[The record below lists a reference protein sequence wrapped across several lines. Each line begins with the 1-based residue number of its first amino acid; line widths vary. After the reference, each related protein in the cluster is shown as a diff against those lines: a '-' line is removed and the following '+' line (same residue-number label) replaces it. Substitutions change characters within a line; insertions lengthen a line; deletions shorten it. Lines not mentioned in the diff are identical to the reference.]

1 MEAGTTPI
9 KLRVGSN
16 THRNTLFYSHAA
28 AHRNDDDGQKN
39 SDFFFSFFLSCRVT
53 ATGRYWKFISHMY
66 SLISQLWRGSA
77 GQMLSA
83 VSSHGRQTEQKDC
96 ASLGQ
101 NSGGVG
107 WRRLMM
113 FDPVCV
119 CEWTPGASTE
129 QHQTDA
135 GATVTLAS
143 TPKFNRTRGSSSR
156 FTDTLHWGQKI
167 WKQDQIC
174 TKRKKKRYFLLH
186 NKKKHDYNI
195 IRIYFTELIGYWG
208 FSCMYFAIF
217 KVNSYGFCL
226 NSGINKARVPHVV

>member
-1 MEAGTTPI
+1 MCGFKHT
-9 KLRVGSN
+9 
-16 THRNTLFYSHAA
+16 
-28 AHRNDDDGQKN
+28 QKHTFLQPC
-39 SDFFFSFFLSCRVT
+39 SSTQKRRRRAEKFRFFFSFFLSCRVT

-96 ASLGQ
+96 ASLGR

-156 FTDTLHWGQKI
+156 FTDTLHWGQEI
-167 WKQDQIC
+167 WKQDQIR
-174 TKRKKKRYFLLH
+174 TKRKEKK
-186 NKKKHDYNI
+186 NGI
-195 IRIYFTELIGYWG
+195 SYFTTKKTWL
-208 FSCMYFAIF
+208 
-217 KVNSYGFCL
+217 
-226 NSGINKARVPHVV
+226 